1 MNIIKTLLNVTRKK
15 FAILKSTLLGVV
27 VGLNAGFLCCQATDG
42 DYVTMNVGDPGENL
56 PITYRV
62 GESKIVLSWK
72 ESGICES
79 STDLKTWSPSGRT
92 GRRYTIKFNREHA
105 YYRVKKTMPRA
116 VKTYIPK
123 GYNPDKKYPL
133 ILHLHGYTGNSD
145 WQNNYFPLQPL
156 ADEKGFIFCIPDGL
170 RDSSNN
176 QRWNATDV
184 CCGSRNDLPDDSKY
198 LRELIDSAIKKF
210 SVDRKR
216 IYSLGF
222 SNGGFMSYRMA
233 YDHSDILA
241 AIAPIAGVGYK
252 DKNKVIPKHPV
263 HVLHIHGT
271 SDASVPF
278 NGGDWAGAVDGQSPS
293 NPAGDILGAVEN
305 LRNWAEYNKCNKEE
319 EPKVR
324 SIDLD
329 STRPGKDTT
338 IIRFMNEKNNCTV
351 ELWKTHGAGHFIQWN
366 AESRRK
372 VVDWLLDHPKIE

>member
-1 MNIIKTLLNVTRKK
+1 VI
-15 FAILKSTLLGVV
+15 
-27 VGLNAGFLCCQATDG
+27 GLNAGFLCCQATDG

-79 STDLKTWSPSGRT
+79 STDLKTWFGVGG

-105 YYRVKKTMPRA
+105 YYRVKKVLPRA
-116 VKTYIPK
+116 VQTYIPK

-145 WQNNYFPLQPL
+145 WQNNYFPLKSL

-184 CCGSRNDLPDDSKY
+184 CCGSRNDLSDDSKY
-198 LRELIDSAIKKF
+198 LREVIDSTIKKF
-210 SVDRKR
+210 IVDRKR
-216 IYSLGF
+216 IYSMGF

-271 SDASVPF
+271 GDAMVPF
-278 NGGDWAGAVDGQSPS
+278 EGGNWAGAIDGQSPS

-329 STRPGKDTT
+329 STISGKDTT
-338 IIRFMNEKNNCTV
+338 IIRLMNEKNNCTV
-351 ELWKTHGAGHFIQWN
+351 ELWKIHGAAHFIQWN
-366 AESRRK
+366 VEARRK
-372 VVDWLLDHPKIE
+372 VVDWLLDHLKIE

>member
-62 GESKIVLSWK
+62 SESKIVLSWK

-79 STDLKTWSPSGRT
+79 STDLKTWFGVGG

-105 YYRVKKTMPRA
+105 YYRVKKVLPRA
-116 VKTYIPK
+116 VQTYIPK

-184 CCGSRNDLPDDSKY
+184 CCGPRNDLPDDSKY
-198 LRELIDSAIKKF
+198 LREVIDSAIKKF

-216 IYSLGF
+216 IYSMGF

-329 STRPGKDTT
+329 STISGKDTT
-338 IIRFMNEKNNCTV
+338 IIRLMNEKNNCTV
-351 ELWKTHGAGHFIQWN
+351 ELWKIHGAAHFIQWN
-366 AESRRK
+366 VEARRK